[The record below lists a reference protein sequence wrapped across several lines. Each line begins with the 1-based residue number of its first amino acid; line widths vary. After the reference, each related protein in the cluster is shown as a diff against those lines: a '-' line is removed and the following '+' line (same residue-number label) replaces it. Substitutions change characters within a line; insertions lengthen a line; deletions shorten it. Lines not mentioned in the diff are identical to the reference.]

1 MRPTFPVLLVLFLA
15 VLFGAASL
23 PAGEVG
29 SVYLPAEQIVV
40 DSGSSDCVGGVC
52 SVVPVYAAPV
62 YAAPP
67 QRAPRR
73 VVVHQHNDITVVN
86 GSAQADAEAMA
97 ASGRLR
103 HQGNN
108 RGCREGIGYSTQSAD
123 VAIRRCCFYGRYR
136 AREIGVARGSRGYY
150 ACIRYE

>member
-1 MRPTFPVLLVLFLA
+1 MRPTFLVPLAFFLA
-15 VLFGAASL
+15 VLFGEASL

-29 SVYLPAEQIVV
+29 NVYLPAGQVVV
-40 DSGSSDCVGGVC
+40 DYGSSDCVGGVC
-52 SVVPVYAAPV
+52 STVPVH
-62 YAAPP
+62 AAPP

-97 ASGRLR
+97 ARGVLR

-123 VAIRRCCFYGRYR
+123 DAIRRCCFYGRYR